1 MSDTVFKWAVV
12 ITPFLLMIWN
22 AVMQWQINKVRKSR
36 EDEKRQNDE
45 LVRLASSGKRLH
57 DRVSKMDETIKSLP
71 GLDVI
76 ETLKGDLKSVNTSM
90 SGLGKSLDN
99 QAKLLERI
107 AEHRERLV
115 KLESHIEHFPDH
127 VASQDDVQQVHGRV
141 TDLRKVV
148 DEVAK
153 DVDGIGRDVSAT
165 AATMRSIN
173 GNLDLLNQSEL
184 LQKGKRDG

>member
-1 MSDTVFKWAVV
+1 MTDTFFKWAVV
-12 ITPFLLMIWN
+12 VTPFILMIWN
-22 AVMQWQINKVRKSR
+22 GFMQSQINKVRKSR

-45 LVRLASSGKRLH
+45 LVRLASSDKRLH
-57 DRVSKMDETIKSLP
+57 DRVQKMDETIKALP

-76 ETLKGDLKSVNTSM
+76 ETLKGDLKSVNIGM
-90 SGLGKSLDN
+90 SGLGKSLDT
-99 QAKLLERI
+99 QSKLLERI

-153 DVDGIGRDVSAT
+153 DVDSIGRDVAGT

-184 LQKGKRDG
+184 LQKGRKK